1 MHQQFSMHKIN
12 SGHSFSNSHQV
23 LIYSRGEKKAL
34 GLACLFLGLRVRH
47 HMALGQKII
56 IFFFSINIFNDNK
69 YNNFCT
75 PNNNIFL
82 Y

>member
-56 IFFFSINIFNDNK
+56 ILF
-69 YNNFCT
+69 
-75 PNNNIFL
+75 
-82 Y
+82 